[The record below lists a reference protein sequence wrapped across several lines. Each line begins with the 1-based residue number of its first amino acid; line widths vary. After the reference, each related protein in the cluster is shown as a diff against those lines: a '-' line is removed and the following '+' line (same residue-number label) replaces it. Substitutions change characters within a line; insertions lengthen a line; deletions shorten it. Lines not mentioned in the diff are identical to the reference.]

1 MSDMSFKQAKEISE
15 RLELSELTLKN
26 TLTQVENATNL
37 LNEASQKQLLNK
49 SDNKITNLKILLGT
63 NIGFIIGLLVAKY
76 FL

>member
-1 MSDMSFKQAKEISE
+1 MSDMSFKQAKDISE

-26 TLTQVENATNL
+26 TLTQVENATSL

-49 SDNKITNLKILLGT
+49 NDNKITNLKILLGA

>member
-1 MSDMSFKQAKEISE
+1 MSDMSFKQAKDISE

-26 TLTQVENATNL
+26 TLTQVENATRL
-37 LNEASQKQLLNK
+37 LNDASQKQLVNK
-49 SDNKITNLKILLGT
+49 SDNKITNLKILLAI